1 MTKKICY
8 IVGASD
14 TQGIYIDKR
23 EDDYIIAADAG
34 YSALMQLGIVPDM
47 VVGDMDSLGNIHN
60 FENVVRHPI
69 EKDDTDTALALAEGI
84 KRGYRDFIIYGGLG
98 RRLDHT
104 IANIQNCAG
113 CADHGARCWIWGEG
127 NAVCIFGDGEI
138 HFEKEMTG
146 VISVFSVGRSYGV
159 TLDGLKYPLTDACL
173 TSFVPLGVS
182 NEFIG
187 VPATISV
194 AEGVLTVMWSE
205 GAKNFAERARHE
217 CSSDL

>member
-14 TQGIYIDKR
+14 TKGIYIDKQ
-23 EDDYIIAADAG
+23 ENDYIIAADAG
-34 YSALMQLGIVPDM
+34 YSALKQMDIVPDM
-47 VVGDMDSLGNIHN
+47 VVGDMDSLGNIPN
-60 FENVVRHPI
+60 LENVIRHPV

-84 KRGYRDFIIYGGLG
+84 KRGYRNFIIYGGLG
-98 RRLDHT
+98 RRLDHS

-127 NAVCIFGDGEI
+127 NAVCVFGDGAI

-146 VISVFSVGRSYGV
+146 VVSVFSVGRSYGV
-159 TLDGLKYPLTDACL
+159 TLDGLKYSLTDACL

-194 AEGVLTVMWSE
+194 ADGVLAVMWSE
-205 GAKNFAERARHE
+205 GAKTFVERARHE
-217 CSSDL
+217 YISDI